1 MCPDI
6 RFHIFRGGN
15 MSMSSLVS
23 AIMIAVGLA
32 VIASSCSTPNNAAKE
47 ENRPTATSA
56 TTPSPTP
63 AVPEVKIVRRDPRF
77 DKIVPTD
84 AKVEKLAE
92 NHRWTEG
99 PVWNRKESFLLFS
112 DIPNN
117 SIFKWQEGKGESL
130 FLKPAGYS
138 GPEPFTGEE
147 PGTNGLAYDPEGR
160 LVTCDHGDRRV
171 ARLEADGKTKTTLT
185 DRYNGKRLNSPNDL
199 VYKSNGDLYFT
210 DPPYGLP
217 KRMDDPGR
225 ELDFCG
231 VYRLSKD
238 GKLTLLTKDITRPN
252 GIALS
257 PDEKK
262 LYVASSDP
270 EKAIWM
276 AYDVKADGTIENG
289 KIFFDATAWAKE
301 KRPGLPDGMKID
313 KEGNLFATGPGGVH
327 VYSPDGTL
335 LGTFDTGVPT
345 ANCAWGDDG
354 STLYITANTALLR
367 VKLNTKGLG
376 F

>member
-1 MCPDI
+1 MK
-6 RFHIFRGGN
+6 RFAHVSLIAAAFAAVAPLVSCSTAPTASTNSEINPAATPAAATGSNSAAKIVRLDPAFDK
-15 MSMSSLVS
+15 LVS
-23 AIMIAVGLA
+23 A
-32 VIASSCSTPNNAAKE
+32 
-47 ENRPTATSA
+47 
-56 TTPSPTP
+56 
-63 AVPEVKIVRRDPRF
+63 
-77 DKIVPTD
+77 D
-84 AKVEKLAE
+84 AKVEKLVDGHE
-92 NHRWTEG
+92 WTEG
-99 PVWNRKESFLLFS
+99 PVWNRKEGYLLFS

-117 SIFKWQEGKGESL
+117 AIIKWQDGKGESV

-138 GPEPFTGEE
+138 GKEPFTGRE
-147 PGTNGLAYDPEGR
+147 PGTNGLTYDSEGR
-160 LVTCDHGDRRV
+160 LVACEHGDRRV
-171 ARLEADGKTKTTLT
+171 SRLEADGKTKKTLA
-185 DRYNGKRLNSPNDL
+185 DKYEGKRLNSPNDL

-217 KRMDDPGR
+217 KQMNDPGR

-238 GKLTLLTKDITRPN
+238 GKLILLTKEITRPN

-270 EKAIWM
+270 DKAIWM
-276 AYDVKADGTIENG
+276 VYDMQPDGTISNG
-289 KIFFDATAWAKE
+289 KVFFDATAWAKE
-301 KRPGLPDGMKID
+301 KRPGLPDGMKVD
-313 KEGNLFATGPGGVH
+313 KDGNLFATGPGGVL
-327 VYSPDGTL
+327 VFSPEGKH

-345 ANCAWGDDG
+345 ANVGWGGDG